1 MLAVKLEMSDKLP
14 KLEEGKKTSSYSSAA
29 NASPTAK
36 MLDEWEERASS
47 TIGNE
52 PLFFIFSFLPT
63 FLQLVFQPLMSAQIG
78 FIIGA
83 PQPSGLNY

>member
-47 TIGNE
+47 TIGKV
-52 PLFFIFSFLPT
+52 
-63 FLQLVFQPLMSAQIG
+63 VFALWRKSI
-78 FIIGA
+78 
-83 PQPSGLNY
+83 